1 MRELTCIKEY
11 AGDIEQ
17 YGIDFLVGKKYQIVS
32 TENEYIYVNT
42 ENGSDVML
50 SKEELKD
57 IFGV

>member
-17 YGIDFLVGKKYQIVS
+17 YGIDFLVGKKYQIVG
-32 TENEYIYVNT
+32 TENEYTYVNT
-42 ENGSDVML
+42 ENGSDAML
-50 SKEELKD
+50 SKEELRE